1 MNYEQLLSFLQ
12 IDEASEFEYF
22 ENFADLIE
30 SEEEI
35 SEEAL
40 YKLINE
46 CDQGNLGEIIENYF
60 EEIMDA
66 IPDDST
72 DIFTLIET
80 IKLAFIGLLQS
91 AEEEVALVHFCD
103 ELLRFRSWYCIESM
117 VHCRN
122 IDNGEIE
129 DMPLRDA
136 LVVARIEKL
145 EGDKYHYDF
154 NDCLDYE
161 LEEYIMSY
169 GDMAK
174 LSREDMDE
182 ADSLD
187 DSYDDKDYYDSI

>member
-1 MNYEQLLSFLQ
+1 MNFEQLLEFLQ
-12 IDEASEFEYF
+12 IEDASEFEYF

-30 SEEEI
+30 SEEAI
-35 SEEAL
+35 SDEAI

-46 CDQGNLGEIIENYF
+46 CDQGNLLEIIENYF

-72 DIFTLIET
+72 EIFTLIET
-80 IKLAFIGLLQS
+80 IKLAFIGLLES
-91 AEEEVALVHFCD
+91 AEEEVALVHFC
-103 ELLRFRSWYCIESM
+103 EEILNFRAWYSINSI

-122 IDNGEIE
+122 IHGGTVE
-129 DMPLRDA
+129 DMSLRDA
-136 LVVARIEKL
+136 LAVARIEKL

-174 LSREDMDE
+174 ASREDEDDMDSYDE
-182 ADSLD
+182 
-187 DSYDDKDYYDSI
+187 SYDDKDYYDSI